1 MAFMRSPEQH
11 HEYDVSDRVEVY
23 CDHDDKE
30 NERVRGWVKAVVAQ
44 VDGKL
49 VAVQFRMNVYL
60 TEGWMV
66 PDRILWF
73 PSNSK
78 EIRPIKR
85 VANNNA

>member
-1 MAFMRSPEQH
+1 MAFMRSPEKP
-11 HEYDVSDRVEVY
+11 HEYQVADRVEVY

-30 NERVRGWVKAVVAQ
+30 NERVRGWNKGIVAQ

-66 PDRILWF
+66 PDKILWF
-73 PSNSK
+73 PTNSK

-85 VANNNA
+85 ARKATG

>member
-1 MAFMRSPEQH
+1 MAFMRSPEKP
-11 HEYDVSDRVEVY
+11 HEYQVADRVEVY

-30 NERVRGWVKAVVAQ
+30 KERVRGWVKGVVAQ

-49 VAVQFRMNVYL
+49 VAVQFTMNVYL

-78 EIRPIKR
+78 EIKPIKR
-85 VANNNA
+85 AAKKSA

>member
-1 MAFMRSPEQH
+1 MTFMRSPEKP
-11 HEYDVSDRVEVY
+11 HEYQVADRVEVY
-23 CDHDDKE
+23 CDHDNKE
-30 NERVRGWVKAVVAQ
+30 NERVRDWSKGIVAQ

-66 PDRILWF
+66 PDKILWF
-73 PSNSK
+73 PTNSK

-85 VANNNA
+85 ASKATK